1 MWMAATMYW
10 VAASWPSCTGVVFA
24 VAVIAVPVAKLTTEA
39 EQMRARMITERDRWA
54 EKRAALTLPKI
65 DSARGLERELLQPAR
80 ADLAAAKLRLRQTE
94 ERVTKVRQRR
104 LVLVQWIRNPA
115 RMIWA
120 KHAELNAI
128 AQARKAMKRAEIAVQ
143 VRAAWIASPAGQTY
157 VASRRG
163 PQLEQA
169 AEVGA
174 EAGATW
180 NQSTAPLPLQRTTN
194 ENLGEGQNVRMRDL
208 EQEQQ
213 ASGQSSPQPHQTPSI
228 NTATEINGAQYS
240 RQQEPS
246 YGREQE
252 EKETAKEEPQT
263 AQDQTK
269 APYIGISQDAQVQH
283 APTALAATNDNQR
296 NEPQILPQ
304 ERGEDRRVFVH
315 EAPIDFEHDGG
326 QRGLVGST
334 RLTQFAQRAHRARLD
349 RQMRLADAELRQ
361 ARRRTGPRVRVPQI
375 DHRLQ
380 SNGAQRIQF
389 VVRDRTEVTGTPE
402 STGCND
408 MARRGGDATQVAQV
422 RHAGGD
428 QPSHRAPRTARPLA
442 STWTP
447 RSFTLARKAISS
459 EPSRQQSSTSV
470 SPG

>member
-1 MWMAATMYW
+1 MHRAPALVDFIECALQIVGVHRGSQCPVGGNTLHGPAT
-10 VAASWPSCTGVVFA
+10 VARHKVVEHSFA
-24 VAVIAVPVAKLTTEA
+24 
-39 EQMRARMITERDRWA
+39 R
-54 EKRAALTLPKI
+54 
-65 DSARGLERELLQPAR
+65 
-80 ADLAAAKLRLRQTE
+80 
-94 ERVTKVRQRR
+94 
-104 LVLVQWIRNPA
+104 
-115 RMIWA
+115 
-120 KHAELNAI
+120 HAE
-128 AQARKAMKRAEIAVQ
+128 RKQQQRQ
-143 VRAAWIASPAGQTY
+143 SPAGAILSGGAVNHQRE
-157 VASRRG
+157 RRRLIG
-163 PQLEQA
+163 
-169 AEVGA
+169 
-174 EAGATW
+174 
-180 NQSTAPLPLQRTTN
+180 
-194 ENLGEGQNVRMRDL
+194 
-208 EQEQQ
+208 
-213 ASGQSSPQPHQTPSI
+213 
-228 NTATEINGAQYS
+228 
-240 RQQEPS
+240 
-246 YGREQE
+246 
-252 EKETAKEEPQT
+252 
-263 AQDQTK
+263 DQ
-269 APYIGISQDAQVQH
+269 
-283 APTALAATNDNQR
+283 
-296 NEPQILPQ
+296 PQ

-334 RLTQFAQRAHRARLD
+334 RLTQFAQGAHRARLD